1 MVLAFFRRKKK
12 RHMILLTI
20 IAMMTLHV
28 QSDTSVMKEGRDSVQ
43 MQARASVSSSG
54 FPRPIPYLLEPD
66 WFIPKD
72 RLLGY
77 EPWTYAPMSR
87 PVFPVIKIYGFDG
100 SIGFGEYS
108 LQHPEKFFS
117 TLEGY
122 NRIDI
127 PQYFVSEQMMLGNTL
142 KLGHNFYFLSGIL
155 YGARLGT
162 DGNNWGMGTREGF
175 IWHPTP
181 LVSITFWTQYFQSVE
196 VYSPVIFPRPDR
208 PLDSAAILMPAT
220 PEVFSFGLQA
230 SFVAGEFVIGIGTSV
245 APVPFQKRHHSAFR
259 YK

>member
-1 MVLAFFRRKKK
+1 MIRMLIIVL
-12 RHMILLTI
+12 MTLTI
-20 IAMMTLHV
+20 PQDSTSVRPDGDTSRVHV
-28 QSDTSVMKEGRDSVQ
+28 SDTI
-43 MQARASVSSSG
+43 AALG
-54 FPRPIPYLLEPD
+54 FPKPIPDLLDPE

-77 EPWTYAPMSR
+77 EPWTYAPMTR

-108 LQHPEKFFS
+108 IQHPDRFFS

-127 PQYFVSEQMMLGNTL
+127 PQYFVSEQMMIGNTL
-142 KLGHNFYFLSGIL
+142 RLGRKIYFLSGIL

-162 DGNNWGMGTREGF
+162 NGNNWGMGSREGF
-175 IWHPTP
+175 IWFPSA
-181 LVSITFWTQYFQSVE
+181 LVSVAFWTQYFQSVD
-196 VYSPVIFPRPDR
+196 VYSPVIFPRSGK

-230 SFVAGEFVIGIGTSV
+230 SFTVGEFIIGVGTSV
-245 APVPFQKRHHSAFR
+245 APVPFQKRHHSEFR